1 MSEHIEITPEIIEIR
16 HYLHAHPERS
26 FKEYETSAYIEK
38 LLRAHDIEVLN
49 NPLETGVV
57 GLIRGE
63 QPGPRIA
70 LRADIDGLPIQEDT
84 GLPFSSVNDGVM
96 HGCGHDLHMSY
107 MLGAAFWLAK
117 RRKRIKGSIKLLF
130 QPAEEGVRGAASMVS
145 HVAGARHFLAV
156 HIGLGAPHS
165 GDLVTGV
172 GAFLATSKFDVRFTG
187 RAAHAGA
194 APEQGRDALKGAA
207 SALLGL
213 HALPRHGHGTSRI
226 CVGRLEGG
234 SSRNT
239 VPASAFMACE
249 TRGNNSEV
257 NDDMLRRARDVIAG
271 AAAMHGLEW
280 QLDVVGGAPSAAS
293 DAAFAELLAR
303 CARELPPDARGGG
316 CFPLPR
322 IREQG
327 DMGASDDATTL
338 MRAVQAEGGLAAYA
352 FLGADLA
359 AGHHQPGF
367 DFDEA
372 VLWPG
377 VRWLEKICRELAG

>member
-1 MSEHIEITPEIIEIR
+1 METAEKIIQWRRE
-16 HYLHAHPERS
+16 LHRHPEEGWTEFWTTGFVARQLADMGLAPRVGQ
-26 FKEYETSAYIEK
+26 EVIDPAARMGLPAPEVEARARQRALAEGLEPYWLERMGRTTGLVADVGPADAP
-38 LLRAHDIEVLN
+38 LALVLRCDMDALPLMEAQEASHRPVREGFVSRHEGLCHACAHD
-49 NPLETGVV
+49 GHM
-57 GLIRGE
+57 
-63 QPGPRIA
+63 A
-70 LRADIDGLPIQEDT
+70 L
-84 GLPFSSVNDGVM
+84 
-96 HGCGHDLHMSY
+96 
-107 MLGAAFWLAK
+107 
-117 RRKRIKGSIKLLF
+117 
-130 QPAEEGVRGAASMVS
+130 
-145 HVAGARHFLAV
+145 

-377 VRWLEKICRELAG
+377 VHWLEKVCRELAG

>member
-1 MSEHIEITPEIIEIR
+1 M
-16 HYLHAHPERS
+16 
-26 FKEYETSAYIEK
+26 
-38 LLRAHDIEVLN
+38 
-49 NPLETGVV
+49 
-57 GLIRGE
+57 
-63 QPGPRIA
+63 
-70 LRADIDGLPIQEDT
+70 
-84 GLPFSSVNDGVM
+84 
-96 HGCGHDLHMSY
+96 
-107 MLGAAFWLAK
+107 
-117 RRKRIKGSIKLLF
+117 
-130 QPAEEGVRGAASMVS
+130 RGAASMVS

-156 HIGLGAPHS
+156 HIGLGPRHS

-271 AAAMHGLEW
+271 AAAMHGAGMAARR
-280 QLDVVGGAPSAAS
+280 GGRCALGGKRCGLRGAAGPLCPGT
-293 DAAFAELLAR
+293 AAR
-303 CARELPPDARGGG
+303 CPGRGLLPAAPD
-316 CFPLPR
+316 P
-322 IREQG
+322 
-327 DMGASDDATTL
+327 
-338 MRAVQAEGGLAAYA
+338 
-352 FLGADLA
+352 
-359 AGHHQPGF
+359 
-367 DFDEA
+367 
-372 VLWPG
+372 
-377 VRWLEKICRELAG
+377 

>member
-1 MSEHIEITPEIIEIR
+1 M
-16 HYLHAHPERS
+16 
-26 FKEYETSAYIEK
+26 
-38 LLRAHDIEVLN
+38 
-49 NPLETGVV
+49 
-57 GLIRGE
+57 
-63 QPGPRIA
+63 
-70 LRADIDGLPIQEDT
+70 
-84 GLPFSSVNDGVM
+84 
-96 HGCGHDLHMSY
+96 
-107 MLGAAFWLAK
+107 
-117 RRKRIKGSIKLLF
+117 
-130 QPAEEGVRGAASMVS
+130 RGAASMIA

-156 HIGLGAPHS
+156 HIGLGAPRS

-249 TRGNNSEV
+249 TRGNTSEV

-280 QLDVVGGAPSAAS
+280 RLDVVGGAPSAAS
-293 DAAFAELLAR
+293 DAAFADLLAR

-316 CFPLPR
+316 CFAPSR
-322 IREQG
+322 IRERG
-327 DMGASDDATTL
+327 DMGASDDATIL
-338 MRAVQAEGGLAAYA
+338 MRAVQAQGGLAAYA

-359 AGHHQPGF
+359 AGHHQPDF

-377 VRWLEKICRELAG
+377 VRWLEKVCRELAG

>member
-1 MSEHIEITPEIIEIR
+1 M
-16 HYLHAHPERS
+16 
-26 FKEYETSAYIEK
+26 
-38 LLRAHDIEVLN
+38 
-49 NPLETGVV
+49 
-57 GLIRGE
+57 
-63 QPGPRIA
+63 IA
-70 LRADIDGLPIQEDT
+70 
-84 GLPFSSVNDGVM
+84 
-96 HGCGHDLHMSY
+96 
-107 MLGAAFWLAK
+107 
-117 RRKRIKGSIKLLF
+117 
-130 QPAEEGVRGAASMVS
+130 

-156 HIGLGAPHS
+156 HIGLGATRS

-249 TRGNNSEV
+249 TRGNTSEV

-280 QLDVVGGAPSAAS
+280 RLDVVGGGLRRRATRPSRTCWPAAPGNCRPMPGAEAALRRPGS
-293 DAAFAELLAR
+293 VSGATWAPAMT
-303 CARELPPDARGGG
+303 
-316 CFPLPR
+316 PR
-322 IREQG
+322 
-327 DMGASDDATTL
+327 S
-338 MRAVQAEGGLAAYA
+338 
-352 FLGADLA
+352 
-359 AGHHQPGF
+359 
-367 DFDEA
+367 
-372 VLWPG
+372 
-377 VRWLEKICRELAG
+377 

>member
-1 MSEHIEITPEIIEIR
+1 M
-16 HYLHAHPERS
+16 
-26 FKEYETSAYIEK
+26 
-38 LLRAHDIEVLN
+38 
-49 NPLETGVV
+49 
-57 GLIRGE
+57 
-63 QPGPRIA
+63 
-70 LRADIDGLPIQEDT
+70 
-84 GLPFSSVNDGVM
+84 
-96 HGCGHDLHMSY
+96 
-107 MLGAAFWLAK
+107 
-117 RRKRIKGSIKLLF
+117 
-130 QPAEEGVRGAASMVS
+130 
-145 HVAGARHFLAV
+145 AGARHFLAV

-303 CARELPPDARGGG
+303 CARELPPDAGAGAASRCPGSVSRAIWA
-316 CFPLPR
+316 PAMTPR
-322 IREQG
+322 
-327 DMGASDDATTL
+327 
-338 MRAVQAEGGLAAYA
+338 
-352 FLGADLA
+352 
-359 AGHHQPGF
+359 P
-367 DFDEA
+367 
-372 VLWPG
+372 
-377 VRWLEKICRELAG
+377 

>member
-1 MSEHIEITPEIIEIR
+1 MDALPLMEAQEASHRPVREGFASR
-16 HYLHAHPERS
+16 HEGLCHA
-26 FKEYETSAYIEK
+26 
-38 LLRAHDIEVLN
+38 
-49 NPLETGVV
+49 
-57 GLIRGE
+57 
-63 QPGPRIA
+63 
-70 LRADIDGLPIQEDT
+70 
-84 GLPFSSVNDGVM
+84 
-96 HGCGHDLHMSY
+96 CGHDGHMA
-107 MLGAAFWLAK
+107 LGLGLAALLTAPGAAPL
-117 RRKRIKGSIKLLF
+117 RQRVRLLF
-130 QPAEEGVRGAASMVS
+130 QPAEEGVRGAASMIA

-156 HIGLGAPHS
+156 HIGLGAPRS

-249 TRGNNSEV
+249 TRGNTSEV

-280 QLDVVGGAPSAAS
+280 RLDVVGGAPSAAS
-293 DAAFAELLAR
+293 DAAFADLLAR

-316 CFPLPR
+316 CFAPSR
-322 IREQG
+322 IRERG
-327 DMGASDDATTL
+327 DMGASDDATIL
-338 MRAVQAEGGLAAYA
+338 MRAVQAQGGLAAYA

-359 AGHHQPGF
+359 AGHHQPDF

-377 VRWLEKICRELAG
+377 VRWLEKVCRELAG